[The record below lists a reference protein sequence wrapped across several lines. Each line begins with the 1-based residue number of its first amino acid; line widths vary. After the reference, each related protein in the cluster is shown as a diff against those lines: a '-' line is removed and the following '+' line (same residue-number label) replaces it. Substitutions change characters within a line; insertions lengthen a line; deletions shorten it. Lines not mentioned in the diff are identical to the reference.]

1 MWDEIQRQPR
11 LTITAELGASFL
23 RVWLVFLWH
32 LSTASFRTSK
42 YRRCVLYYIINFHN

>member
-11 LTITAELGASFL
+11 LTTTAELVASFL

-42 YRRCVLYYIINFHN
+42 YRRCVLLIV